1 MHVACPSGRL
11 RLVTPLWLSGMTRI
25 PFGALI
31 ALALASAFLVTWPF
45 RGDLAQS
52 VAVTTM
58 TRPLAHATSWRFV
71 PGAVDVTEL
80 EADRSNVLVI
90 GDQTISGRDL
100 TEHDIAAI
108 KNRVWTGSR
117 LLLAYIDI
125 TDVGPASS
133 IWDQAWGLSRPA
145 WSDGDSCD
153 VANGMRV
160 KFWDADWKALIFRR
174 AGSLLDRAIAQG
186 FDGVY
191 AGGLTSFA
199 HFNEPIETLNSEAVR
214 FMAELAAVAR
224 KKKQGV
230 VIMSDGNAA
239 LLAQADFRAAVDGVG
254 IDGLLYGRDGQA
266 RRPVLDIW
274 SAYSALRP
282 LQADGKPVF
291 AVEHVIS
298 GDIIDQATR
307 ELRRRGI
314 VPGFEP
320 SVPARG
326 DHCAH

>member
-1 MHVACPSGRL
+1 
-11 RLVTPLWLSGMTRI
+11 MTRT

-31 ALALASAFLVTWPF
+31 ALALASAFLATWPF

-71 PGAVDVTEL
+71 PGAGDLAEL

-90 GDQTISGRDL
+90 GDKTISGRDL

-108 KNRVWTGSR
+108 KDRASTGPR
-117 LLLAYIDI
+117 LLLAYINV
-125 TDVGPASS
+125 TDVGPESS

-174 AGSLLDRAIAQG
+174 AGSLVDRAIAQG
-186 FDGVY
+186 FDGVFV
-191 AGGLTSFA
+191 GGMTSFA
-199 HFNEPIETLNSEAVR
+199 HFSEPAETLKSEAVR

-224 KKKQGV
+224 KKKQGFV
-230 VIMSDGNAA
+230 TMSDGNAA
-239 LLAQADFRAAVDGVG
+239 LLAQADFRAAIDGVG
-254 IDGLLYGRDGQA
+254 IDGLLYGRDGQV

-274 SAYSALRP
+274 SAYASLRP

-291 AVEHVIS
+291 AVERVS
-298 GDIIDQATR
+298 GDIIDQAAR

-314 VPGFEP
+314 IPGFEP
-320 SVPARG
+320 AVQARG
-326 DHCAH
+326 DHCAR